1 MMEDQPLSTMIFYGL
16 NSQCDITAK
25 KNALT
30 DKRELVSSI
39 RMAILMGR
47 LDTFANIA
55 TLLKKFELTARDHVL
70 LLQYVNCSLH
80 SQRIKKYFV
89 TFLRRAFY
97 SDLPKKARITSVT
110 FV

>member
-1 MMEDQPLSTMIFYGL
+1 MEDQSLATMIFYGL
-16 NSQCDITAK
+16 SSQCDITAK
-25 KNALT
+25 KNVLT

-39 RMAILMGR
+39 QMAILMGR
-47 LDTFANIA
+47 LDTFANVA
-55 TLLKKFELTARDHVL
+55 TLFTKFELTTRDHVL

-89 TFLRRAFY
+89 NFLRRAFY
-97 SDLPKKARITSVT
+97 NDFPKKTRITSVT